1 MENYLEE
8 IKIKLKKNIK
18 LEEIDV
24 VDNSHL
30 HSKHKFFDKNKK
42 HLKIIIK
49 SSFLKNLNK
58 IESHKNGRS
67 YLWVTEGPGGPDT
80 FDNVEFFHTF
90 RV

>member
-18 LEEIDV
+18 LEEINV

-49 SSFLKNLNK
+49 SNFLKNLNQ
-58 IESHKNGRS
+58 IESHKKIMEILKDDLS
-67 YLWVTEGPGGPDT
+67 EKIHALEIKIS
-80 FDNVEFFHTF
+80 
-90 RV
+90 

>member
-58 IESHKNGRS
+58 IESHKKIMEILKDDLS
-67 YLWVTEGPGGPDT
+67 EKIHALEIKIS
-80 FDNVEFFHTF
+80 
-90 RV
+90 

>member
-30 HSKHKFFDKNKK
+30 HAKHKFFDKNKK

-58 IESHKNGRS
+58 IESHKKIMEILKDDLS
-67 YLWVTEGPGGPDT
+67 EKIHALEIKIS
-80 FDNVEFFHTF
+80 
-90 RV
+90 

>member
-24 VDNSHL
+24 IDNSHL

-49 SSFLKNLNK
+49 SSFLKNLNT
-58 IESHKNGRS
+58 IESHKKIMEILKDDLSEKIHALEIRIS
-67 YLWVTEGPGGPDT
+67 
-80 FDNVEFFHTF
+80 
-90 RV
+90 

>member
-30 HSKHKFFDKNKK
+30 HSKHKFIDKNKK

-49 SSFLKNLNK
+49 SNFLKNLNQ
-58 IESHKNGRS
+58 IESHKKIMEILKDDLS
-67 YLWVTEGPGGPDT
+67 EKIHALEIKIS
-80 FDNVEFFHTF
+80 
-90 RV
+90 

>member
-24 VDNSHL
+24 IDNSHL

-49 SSFLKNLNK
+49 SNFLKNLNK
-58 IESHKNGRS
+58 IESHKKIMEILKDDLSEKIHALEIRIS
-67 YLWVTEGPGGPDT
+67 
-80 FDNVEFFHTF
+80 
-90 RV
+90 

>member
-30 HSKHKFFDKNKK
+30 HSKHKFFNKNKK

-58 IESHKNGRS
+58 IESHKKIMEILKDDLS
-67 YLWVTEGPGGPDT
+67 EKIHALEIKIS
-80 FDNVEFFHTF
+80 
-90 RV
+90 

>member
-49 SSFLKNLNK
+49 SNFLKNLNK
-58 IESHKNGRS
+58 IESHKKIMEILKDDLSEKIHALEIRIS
-67 YLWVTEGPGGPDT
+67 
-80 FDNVEFFHTF
+80 
-90 RV
+90 

>member
-49 SSFLKNLNK
+49 SNFLKNLNQ
-58 IESHKNGRS
+58 IESHKKILEILKDDLS
-67 YLWVTEGPGGPDT
+67 EKIHALEIKI
-80 FDNVEFFHTF
+80 F
-90 RV
+90 

>member
-1 MENYLEE
+1 MENYLEK

-18 LEEIDV
+18 IEEIDI

-49 SSFLKNLNK
+49 SNFLKNLKK
-58 IESHKNGRS
+58 IESHKKIMEILKNDLKEKIQS
-67 YLWVTEGPGGPDT
+67 QV
-80 FDNVEFFHTF
+80 HTC
-90 RV
+90 

>member
-49 SSFLKNLNK
+49 SNFLKNLK
-58 IESHKNGRS
+58 QIESHKKIMEILKDDLS
-67 YLWVTEGPGGPDT
+67 EKIHALEIKIS
-80 FDNVEFFHTF
+80 
-90 RV
+90 

>member
-1 MENYLEE
+1 MENYLDE

-30 HSKHKFFDKNKK
+30 HAKHKFFDKNKK

-49 SSFLKNLNK
+49 SNFLKNLTQ
-58 IESHKNGRS
+58 IESHKKIMEILKDDLREKIHALEIKIS
-67 YLWVTEGPGGPDT
+67 
-80 FDNVEFFHTF
+80 
-90 RV
+90 

>member
-58 IESHKNGRS
+58 IESHKKIMEILKDDLSEKIHALEIRIS
-67 YLWVTEGPGGPDT
+67 
-80 FDNVEFFHTF
+80 
-90 RV
+90 

>member
-18 LEEIDV
+18 LEKIDV

-49 SSFLKNLNK
+49 SSFLKNLNQ
-58 IESHKNGRS
+58 IESHKKIMEILKDDLS
-67 YLWVTEGPGGPDT
+67 EKIHALEIKIS
-80 FDNVEFFHTF
+80 
-90 RV
+90 

>member
-1 MENYLEE
+1 MKNYLEE

-49 SSFLKNLNK
+49 SNFLKNLNQ
-58 IESHKNGRS
+58 IESHKKILEILKDDLS
-67 YLWVTEGPGGPDT
+67 EKIHALEIKI
-80 FDNVEFFHTF
+80 F
-90 RV
+90 

>member
-49 SSFLKNLNK
+49 SNFLKNLNQ
-58 IESHKNGRS
+58 IESHKKIIEILKDDLS
-67 YLWVTEGPGGPDT
+67 EKIHALEIKIS
-80 FDNVEFFHTF
+80 
-90 RV
+90 

>member
-30 HSKHKFFDKNKK
+30 HSKHKFFFRFALKKKNEFKK
-42 HLKIIIK
+42 KLNSK
-49 SSFLKNLNK
+49 KN
-58 IESHKNGRS
+58 
-67 YLWVTEGPGGPDT
+67 
-80 FDNVEFFHTF
+80 
-90 RV
+90 

>member
-49 SSFLKNLNK
+49 SNFLKNLNQ
-58 IESHKNGRS
+58 IESHKKILEILKDDLS
-67 YLWVTEGPGGPDT
+67 EKIHALEIKIS
-80 FDNVEFFHTF
+80 
-90 RV
+90 

>member
-49 SSFLKNLNK
+49 SSFLKNLNQ
-58 IESHKNGRS
+58 IESHKKIMEILKDDLS
-67 YLWVTEGPGGPDT
+67 EKIHALEIKIS
-80 FDNVEFFHTF
+80 
-90 RV
+90 

>member
-18 LEEIDV
+18 IEKIDI

-30 HSKHKFFDKNKK
+30 HSKHKSFDKNKK

-58 IESHKNGRS
+58 IEGHKKIMEILKDELREKIHALEIKIS
-67 YLWVTEGPGGPDT
+67 
-80 FDNVEFFHTF
+80 
-90 RV
+90 

>member
-49 SSFLKNLNK
+49 SNFLKNLNQ
-58 IESHKNGRS
+58 IESHKKIMEILKDDLSEKIHALEIRIS
-67 YLWVTEGPGGPDT
+67 
-80 FDNVEFFHTF
+80 
-90 RV
+90 

>member
-24 VDNSHL
+24 IDNSHL

-42 HLKIIIK
+42 NIKIIIK

-58 IESHKNGRS
+58 IESHKKIMEILKDDLS
-67 YLWVTEGPGGPDT
+67 EKIHALEIKIS
-80 FDNVEFFHTF
+80 
-90 RV
+90 

>member
-1 MENYLEE
+1 MKNYLEE

-49 SSFLKNLNK
+49 SNFLKNLNQ
-58 IESHKNGRS
+58 IESHKKIMEILKDDLS
-67 YLWVTEGPGGPDT
+67 EKIHALEIKIS
-80 FDNVEFFHTF
+80 
-90 RV
+90 

>member
-49 SSFLKNLNK
+49 SNFLKNLK
-58 IESHKNGRS
+58 QIESHKKIMEILKDDLS
-67 YLWVTEGPGGPDT
+67 EKIHALEIKI
-80 FDNVEFFHTF
+80 F
-90 RV
+90 

>member
-1 MENYLEE
+1 MENYLDE

-18 LEEIDV
+18 LEEIDI

-49 SSFLKNLNK
+49 SSFLNNLNK
-58 IESHKNGRS
+58 IDGHKKIMEILKDDLKEKIHALEIKIS
-67 YLWVTEGPGGPDT
+67 
-80 FDNVEFFHTF
+80 
-90 RV
+90 

>member
-30 HSKHKFFDKNKK
+30 HSKHKFFNKNKK

-58 IESHKNGRS
+58 IESHKKIMEILKEDLS
-67 YLWVTEGPGGPDT
+67 EKIHALEIKIS
-80 FDNVEFFHTF
+80 
-90 RV
+90 

>member
-49 SSFLKNLNK
+49 SSFLRNLNK
-58 IESHKNGRS
+58 IESHKKIMEILKDDLS
-67 YLWVTEGPGGPDT
+67 EKIHALEIKIS
-80 FDNVEFFHTF
+80 
-90 RV
+90 

>member
-49 SSFLKNLNK
+49 SNFLKNLNQ
-58 IESHKNGRS
+58 IESHKKIMEILKDDLS
-67 YLWVTEGPGGPDT
+67 EKIHALEIKIS
-80 FDNVEFFHTF
+80 
-90 RV
+90 

>member
-49 SSFLKNLNK
+49 SNFLKNLNQ
-58 IESHKNGRS
+58 IESHKKIMEILKDDLS
-67 YLWVTEGPGGPDT
+67 EKIHALEIKI
-80 FDNVEFFHTF
+80 F
-90 RV
+90 

>member
-58 IESHKNGRS
+58 IESHKKIMEILKDDLNEKIHALEIKIS
-67 YLWVTEGPGGPDT
+67 
-80 FDNVEFFHTF
+80 
-90 RV
+90 